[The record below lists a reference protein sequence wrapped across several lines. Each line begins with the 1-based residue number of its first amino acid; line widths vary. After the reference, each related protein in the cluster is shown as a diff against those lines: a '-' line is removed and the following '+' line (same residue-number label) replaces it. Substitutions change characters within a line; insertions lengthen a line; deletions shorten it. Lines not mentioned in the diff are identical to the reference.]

1 MDANILISTSTSKIY
16 GVLIEHVGLLSFLP
30 RTVHL
35 NSTLGTNW
43 VFELGLIC
51 LGLGLGA

>member
-16 GVLIEHVGLLSFLP
+16 DVLIEHVVLLSFLP